1 MIITIQ
7 YKNEDG
13 CYQLYLSM
21 LNSDRELVIKEIEG
35 ALALSNE
42 VVDSADALVYVSVY
56 SEEGDEQMSAIGDE
70 VQDIIKAF
78 GW

>member
-13 CYQLYLSM
+13 EYQLYLSM
-21 LNSDRELVIKEIEG
+21 LNTNRELVIKEIKG

-42 VVDSADALVYVSVY
+42 VITYGDALVYVLAY
-56 SEEGDEQMSAIGDE
+56 SEKGDEMMSAIGDE
-70 VQDIIKAF
+70 VQDIIEAF